1 MTTNWLKSMGIVSQP
16 PTKRPR
22 RRLATVRPAP
32 VKVARTTGR
41 KRVAKV
47 R

>member
-1 MTTNWLKSMGIVSQP
+1 MNTNWLKSMGIVSRP
-16 PTKRPR
+16 PTKRWW
-22 RRLATVRPAP
+22 LATVRPAP